1 MTAAVTWTRSRPLGA
16 CFAALLAGAV
26 LARYGLGA
34 AGLIAAG
41 TTAVLVVLSL
51 IDAESHRLPNRIVL
65 PSAAFV
71 LAARLVTEPGHW
83 QAWLGASLGAFACFL
98 VLALIVPAGIGMGDV
113 KLMLLLGAALGAA
126 VLPALVARSARR
138 RHWGRGRAHP
148 RRPRRAPQGDSLR
161 AVSRFRSN
169 RADAPPRPVTTD
181 GATRYRPGVGS
192 P

>member
-1 MTAAVTWTRSRPLGA
+1 MTVTVTWTRSRPLGA

-71 LAARLVTEPGHW
+71 LAARLVTEPAHW
-83 QAWLGASLGAFACFL
+83 QAWLGASLAAFACFL
-98 VLALIVPAGIGMGDV
+98 VLALIVPAAIGMGDV

-126 VLPALVARSARR
+126 VLPALVLGVLAGGIGAVFVLIRE
-138 RHWGRGRAHP
+138 GRGAHRKAIP
-148 RRPRRAPQGDSLR
+148 YGPFLAFGAIALMLLHAP
-161 AVSRFRSN
+161 
-169 RADAPPRPVTTD
+169 
-181 GATRYRPGVGS
+181 
-192 P
+192 

>member
-1 MTAAVTWTRSRPLGA
+1 VTSAVTWTRSRPLGA

-34 AGLIAAG
+34 AGLIAAA

-51 IDAESHRLPNRIVL
+51 IDAESHRLPNHIVL

-83 QAWLGASLGAFACFL
+83 QAWLGASICAFACFL

-113 KLMLLLGAALGAA
+113 KLMLLLGAALGGA
-126 VLPALVARSARR
+126 VLPALLLGVLAGGIAGVVVLVRE
-138 RHWGRGRAHP
+138 GRGARGNAIAYGPFLAFGAIAVMLLH
-148 RRPRRAPQGDSLR
+148 AP
-161 AVSRFRSN
+161 
-169 RADAPPRPVTTD
+169 
-181 GATRYRPGVGS
+181 
-192 P
+192 

>member
-1 MTAAVTWTRSRPLGA
+1 MTAALTWTRARPLGA

-26 LARYGLGA
+26 LARYGLSA
-34 AGLIAAG
+34 DGLIAAV

-83 QAWLGASLGAFACFL
+83 QAWVGASLGAFACFL

-113 KLMLLLGAALGAA
+113 KLMLLLGAALGGA
-126 VLPALVARSARR
+126 VLPALLLGMFAGGVAGVVVLVREGRGARR
-138 RHWGRGRAHP
+138 KAIPYGPFLAFGAIALMLLH
-148 RRPRRAPQGDSLR
+148 AP
-161 AVSRFRSN
+161 
-169 RADAPPRPVTTD
+169 
-181 GATRYRPGVGS
+181 
-192 P
+192 